1 MAHTEQQVLEGLA
14 EIVNEVAGVPA
25 EDVTPF
31 RTSTFWAA
39 TTRRRFSMAEVVIA
53 AEERFDVKI
62 PDDDVQE
69 PQDAGRIRRLHP
81 LASELTPA
89 RCSGR

>member
-62 PDDDVQE
+62 PDDDVKN
-69 PQDAGRIRRLHP
+69 LK
-81 LASELTPA
+81 TPA
-89 RCSGR
+89 EFADYILSHQS